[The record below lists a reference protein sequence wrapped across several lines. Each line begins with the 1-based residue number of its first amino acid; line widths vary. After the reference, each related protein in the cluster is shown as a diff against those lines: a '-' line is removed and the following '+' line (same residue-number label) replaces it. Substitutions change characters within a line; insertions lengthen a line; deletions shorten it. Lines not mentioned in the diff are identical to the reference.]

1 MRRIDKYAWLYV
13 IALLPLAAVA
23 IVWALGSLPNDRV
36 DTVLIVVSLIL
47 VSAAAQFRIQLP
59 KTDIHLSLAD
69 AIVMFSLIYFGG
81 ELAVL
86 LSVASATAT
95 ALVAE
100 RYSRSTI
107 VGWLANTCVAAITI
121 FVTAVGI
128 LSVFGTPDA
137 ILDGLD
143 KLSFIWLTVTLLF
156 VPFALNTMLTSAYL
170 AISGESRYWQSLK
183 TRASDAFLVY
193 SGAATMAGLAV
204 IALRETN
211 IFLFFAVVGIFGML
225 HVAFRRYKA
234 DVSTSREQVEFE
246 KSKLSEKHVSE
257 LKHYIGELEKSSL
270 ALRHSRE
277 KYRYAAYHDLLTGL
291 PNRNKLITV
300 IDRSLK
306 SMKDKRFTII
316 YLDLQRFKTV
326 NDSLGHATGDQ
337 LIGHVAARLINLVG
351 ENDVVAR
358 INGDEFAILL
368 SHVGETSEA
377 EAFAR
382 KVVEEMSEAFTID
395 GRQIFT
401 GVSMGIV
408 IGDGNCSSAVD
419 LLRDADIAMY
429 RAKELNRDYVFFEE
443 RMHVQAISLLE
454 LETDLRLAVER
465 NEFELFYQPIVDLDN
480 MQFCGVEALV
490 RWNHPR
496 LGRVGP
502 DKFIEVAE
510 ATGLIVPMTLQ
521 ILESACLQLNA
532 WQRLGSDTPSLFV
545 SVNLSGRHFMHP
557 DVVEHIGVTLIK
569 SNVDPRRVKLE
580 ITETAVMDNAERA
593 ATVLR
598 QIKDLGVQLSIDDF
612 GTGYSSLS
620 YLQRFP
626 IDALKIDRAFVGTM
640 EDGRQN
646 GEIVSA
652 ILALAASMNLSVI
665 AEGIESVHQ
674 LHQLRILGCRFG
686 QGYLF
691 SQPMPADKIAGL
703 IEDPTRWQNLVSGT
717 SFSVIPPATSEI
729 FEDRVQV
736 H

>member
-1 MRRIDKYAWLYV
+1 
-13 IALLPLAAVA
+13 
-23 IVWALGSLPNDRV
+23 
-36 DTVLIVVSLIL
+36 
-47 VSAAAQFRIQLP
+47 
-59 KTDIHLSLAD
+59 
-69 AIVMFSLIYFGG
+69 
-81 ELAVL
+81 
-86 LSVASATAT
+86 
-95 ALVAE
+95 
-100 RYSRSTI
+100 
-107 VGWLANTCVAAITI
+107 
-121 FVTAVGI
+121 
-128 LSVFGTPDA
+128 
-137 ILDGLD
+137 
-143 KLSFIWLTVTLLF
+143 
-156 VPFALNTMLTSAYL
+156 MLTSAYL
-170 AISGESRYWQSLK
+170 AISGEGRYWQSLK
-183 TRASDAFLVY
+183 SRASDAFLVY

-211 IFLFFAVVGIFGML
+211 IFLFFAVVGMFGML

-234 DVSTSREQVEFE
+234 HDNISREQVERE
-246 KSKLSEKHVSE
+246 RSKLSEKHVSE
-257 LKHYIGELEKSSL
+257 LKHYIGELEKSSV

-300 IDRSLK
+300 IDRLLETMK
-306 SMKDKRFTII
+306 SMKDKRFTVI

-337 LIGHVAARLINLVG
+337 LIGHVAARLMDLAG
-351 ENDVVAR
+351 ENDIVAR
-358 INGDEFAILL
+358 INGDEFAVLL
-368 SHVGETSEA
+368 AHTGETDEA
-377 EAFAR
+377 ETFAR
-382 KVVEEMSEAFTID
+382 KIVERLSEAFTID

-408 IGDGNCSSAVD
+408 IGDGTCSSAGD

-429 RAKELNRDYVFFEE
+429 RAKELNREYVFFEE
-443 RMHVQAISLLE
+443 RMHVQAVSLLE
-454 LETDLRLAVER
+454 LETDLRLGVER
-465 NEFELFYQPIVDLDN
+465 NEFELFYQPIVDLEN
-480 MQFCGVEALV
+480 MHFCGVEALV

-532 WQRLGSDTPSLFV
+532 WQQFGSGTPSLFV

-557 DVVEHIGVTLIK
+557 DVVEHIGLTLIK

-640 EDGRQN
+640 EEGRQN
-646 GEIVSA
+646 GEIVRA

-665 AEGIESVHQ
+665 AEGIETVHQ
-674 LHQLRILGCRFG
+674 LHQLRILGCRYG

-691 SQPMPADKIAGL
+691 SQPMPADKITGL
-703 IEDPTRWQNLVSGT
+703 IDDPTRWQNLVSGT
-717 SFSVIPPATSEI
+717 SFSVVPPSTGEI